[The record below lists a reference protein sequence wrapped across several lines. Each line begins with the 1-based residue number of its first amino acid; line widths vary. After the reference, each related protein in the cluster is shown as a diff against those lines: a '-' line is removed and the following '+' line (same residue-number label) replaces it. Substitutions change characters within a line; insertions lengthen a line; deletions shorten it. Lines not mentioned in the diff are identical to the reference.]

1 MENRFK
7 MLVAVH
13 LVLVRD
19 DKVLLAR
26 RFNTG
31 YEDGNFS
38 VPAGHVESGESSIS
52 AMIRE
57 AEEEVAIKILKDD
70 LSFGHVMHRRG
81 NRESVDFFFVCR
93 KWQGSPI
100 INEPDKCDGIEWFPI
115 SQLPENTIE
124 YVKIGIGRSLEN
136 NANYTEI
143 GY

>member
-13 LVLVRD
+13 LVLVQD
-19 DKVLLAR
+19 DQVLLAK

-31 YEDGNFS
+31 YEDGKFS
-38 VPAGHVESGESSIS
+38 VPAGHVDEGESSLS
-52 AMIRE
+52 AMVRE
-57 AEEEVAIKILKDD
+57 AEEEVAITIQKED
-70 LSFGHVMHRRG
+70 LEFGHVMHRRG

-93 KWQGSPI
+93 KWQGTPK

-115 SQLPENTIE
+115 NQLPENAIE
-124 YVKIGIGRSLEN
+124 YVKVGIGRSLEN
-136 NANYTEI
+136 NANYTEM